1 MIRGPGPAV
10 LRLDGGEWTKYRLL
24 LGLWSKDRGLSKTIQ
39 RQLSS
44 GNTIVKTWAGAC
56 FMSDSALALGS
67 RSMGLGKV
75 VQEPQAMFRVEK

>member
-1 MIRGPGPAV
+1 MSPRPQLYSPKVRGAGPVIRGPGPAV

-44 GNTIVKTWAGAC
+44 GNAEGKTLVRAI
-56 FMSDSALALGS
+56 
-67 RSMGLGKV
+67 
-75 VQEPQAMFRVEK
+75 